1 MLYPAELRGRPVR
14 RYDSHRRANV
24 KGGLIL
30 AALLT
35 VAGPAQAADCPS
47 SGAESAVVSG
57 AIDGATINLSD
68 GGEIRL
74 AGIDAPARP
83 LSLAPGEVST
93 PGEVARDKLSQLTS
107 GVEVSLAEAGSG
119 PDRYGRAHA
128 YAFLPD
134 GRSVAEAQIAAGY
147 ARARWFPDEN
157 GCFPA
162 FLAAEKAARE
172 AKRGLWAGSAYSIE
186 QADDPSLGRRNGL
199 YDLVEGRVVSV
210 GHGTRMIFFDFGHDI
225 RRDFTVMVPPAVADA
240 LAAAGRPVDGFAKRQ
255 VRVRGVIEESNGPA
269 IRLND
274 PAEIELLD

>member
-1 MLYPAELRGRPVR
+1 
-14 RYDSHRRANV
+14 V

-30 AALLT
+30 AAVLLLPG
-35 VAGPAQAADCPS
+35 GPALADDCPAH
-47 SGAESAVVSG
+47 GEETAVVSG
-57 AIDGATINLSD
+57 AIDGATISLSD

-83 LSLAPGEVST
+83 LSLAAGEVWT
-93 PGEVARDKLSQLTS
+93 PGEVARDRLSQLAN
-107 GVEVSLAEAGSG
+107 GVTIALAEAGDG

-134 GRSVAEAQIAAGY
+134 GRSLAEAQVEAGY

-162 FLAAEKAARE
+162 FLAAEKTARE
-172 AKRGLWAGSAYSIE
+172 GKRGLWAGPAYSIE

-210 GHGTRMIFFDFGHDI
+210 GHGTRMVFLDFGHDI
-225 RRDFTVMVPPAVADA
+225 RRDFTIMVPPAVADA
-240 LAAAGRPVDGFAKRQ
+240 LAVAGRPVDGFARRR